1 MRKLLPRPS
10 GVGHAKS
17 VIRSLRNGTN
27 CGCIGAPTMRNS
39 SNLNQKSSRKR
50 QQQQKQQQQLLL
62 PPKPPPSAPRS
73 PIILVPSPHAESH
86 RAIGRQPS
94 PPLLPLLR
102 PRHPRERERAEAEW
116 PSEKKPRGEGGR
128 RRRMV
133 VVVVVVRRFR
143 SEDPRGRRVC
153 KRKKGLY
160 YGWLVG
166 WLVGWFSFPRMM
178 VVVTCAG
185 FILLKRRNRTGFFR
199 RRLCCVS
206 THGYWRRVES
216 RRQKQ
221 LEKREVQTEGE
232 FVTKYPPFCGVCG
245 RGIRSTVADLGVW
258 SGLLLVNYIF
268 LLTSEEPNPLES
280 RSKCHGRSGTFLFG
294 RMSI

>member
-17 VIRSLRNGTN
+17 VVRSLRNGTN

-39 SNLNQKSSRKR
+39 SNLNRKSSRKQ

-62 PPKPPPSAPRS
+62 PPKLLPPAPRS

-102 PRHPRERERAEAEW
+102 LRHPRERERAEAEW

-133 VVVVVVRRFR
+133 VVAVVVVVVVHRFR

-153 KRKKGLY
+153 KRKKCFY

-166 WLVGWFSFPRMM
+166 WFFFPRMM

-185 FILLKRRNRTGFFR
+185 FILLKRRN
-199 RRLCCVS
+199 
-206 THGYWRRVES
+206 
-216 RRQKQ
+216 
-221 LEKREVQTEGE
+221 
-232 FVTKYPPFCGVCG
+232 
-245 RGIRSTVADLGVW
+245 
-258 SGLLLVNYIF
+258 
-268 LLTSEEPNPLES
+268 
-280 RSKCHGRSGTFLFG
+280 
-294 RMSI
+294 